1 MFKSVIQYILN
12 NVFKIKTQTKA
23 KEIDDN
29 QKYASEYERIDDINF
44 NAIFSNKLAN
54 YVINDSNLDITGE
67 NARVDLL
74 NKTGQSMWKKAKKI
88 TSMGFGYG
96 GVIIVPYVKGGKIY
110 YNLVPQNRVTIDET
124 DGDLITGATVLAE
137 KKTIG
142 GSLNSKIYMRWTNYQ
157 VKNGNITITQQFS
170 DEKGNKIPAPDFW
183 KNIQEVRVIT
193 GVDRVLFGYLK
204 SPINNRNVSDTYG
217 VPITYG
223 CESTILEIKET
234 LVQIAREYDL
244 KQAFVGAD
252 ATMFNGK
259 DALPLNGLFK
269 KIDSGDDSFFEEFSP
284 AIRDSSY
291 YARLQELYQR
301 LEKEVGT
308 SKGIL
313 SEVQTQNATATE
325 IKRSMYD
332 TFTIV
337 DDMRSNIEKALEDFF
352 YACNVLANA
361 YNLSPQGEYELAF
374 DWSYGLIEDPQQE
387 FSQMMQ
393 AESKGIVSKVEIRQ
407 WLNPDETLEEAE
419 QKIQEIN
426 ESDPSITEL
435 LGGDPIQEEEDRKQR
450 NDRIVNTAL
459 NKMGL

>member
-12 NVFKIKTQTKA
+12 NVFKIKTQSKA
-23 KEIDDN
+23 KEIDNN
-29 QKYASEYERIDDINF
+29 QKYASDYERIDEINF

-54 YVINDSNLDITGE
+54 YVINDSNMDVTGE

-74 NKTGQSMWKKAKKI
+74 NKTGKSMWKKAKKMV
-88 TSMGFGYG
+88 SMGFGYG

-110 YNLVPQNRVTIDET
+110 YNLVPQNRMTIDEV
-124 DGDLITGATVLAE
+124 DGDFITGATVLAE
-137 KKTIG
+137 KKVIG
-142 GSLNSKIYMRWTNYQ
+142 GTLNSKVYMRWTNYQ

-183 KNIQEVRVIT
+183 ANIQEVQVIT

-204 SPINNRNVSDTYG
+204 SPVNNRNVSDTYG

-223 CESTILEIKET
+223 CESTILEIKDT
-234 LVQIAREYDL
+234 LEQIAREYEL

-259 DALPLNGLFK
+259 DALPTNGLFK

-291 YARLQELYQR
+291 YARLQEQYQR

-332 TFTIV
+332 TFTLV

-374 DWSYGLIEDPQQE
+374 DWSYSLIEDPQQE

-419 QKIQEIN
+419 AKIKEIE
-426 ESDPSITEL
+426 ESNPDIKQL
-435 LGGDPIQEEEDRKQR
+435 LGTNNEE
-450 NDRIVNTAL
+450 
-459 NKMGL
+459 